1 MNYQV
6 IILRSAQ
13 KDLAGLARRVAMLQ
27 RIARKL
33 RSLAENPRGTD
44 TIKLI
49 AEDSYR
55 TRVGN
60 YQIVYTIDD
69 EARIVTVVHIEHRSD
84 VYSDVYR

>member
-1 MNYQV
+1 MYQV

-13 KDLAGLARRVAMLQ
+13 KDLAGLARRATMRQ

-55 TRVGN
+55 TRVST
-60 YQIVYTIDD
+60 YRIIYTIDD
-69 EARIVTVVHIEHRSD
+69 ETRIVTVTSIKHRREA
-84 VYSDVYR
+84 YR